1 VRSLWP
7 LVESAFEGIDEHVEA
22 RFFRLGD
29 LQVVISRAPAR
40 GAIHRESAQRL
51 TLEVWPA
58 MGPRVLV
65 IDWIGRR
72 PHIVHRRH
80 GAWLQRLI
88 RSAHQSK

>member
-7 LVESAFEGIDEHVEA
+7 LVESAFQGIDEHVEA
-22 RFFRLGD
+22 RFFQFGD

-40 GAIHRESAQRL
+40 GTVRRESAQRL

-65 IDWIGRR
+65 VDWIGRR

-88 RSAHQSK
+88 RNSRQSK